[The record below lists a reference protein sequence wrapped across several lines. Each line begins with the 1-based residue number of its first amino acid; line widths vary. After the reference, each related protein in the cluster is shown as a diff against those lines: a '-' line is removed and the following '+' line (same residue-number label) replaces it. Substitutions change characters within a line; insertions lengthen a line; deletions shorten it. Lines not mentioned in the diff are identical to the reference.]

1 MFSKPELDAA
11 MTRVRMSLPAT
22 PQYAWPQL
30 RRRLGFDVIVK
41 HENHLPTGAFKVRG
55 GLVYL
60 DRLRSQRPQLR
71 GVVTATRGNH
81 GQSIA
86 YAAAING
93 TKCTVLVPH
102 GNSREKNASMRDW
115 GAELV
120 EVGRD
125 FDETREHLAEFA
137 SRLGYEIVPS
147 FHRDLVNGV
156 ATYALELFTAFA
168 DLDAVYVPIGL
179 GSGICGVIRT
189 RDLLGLKTE
198 VIGVVSQKANAY
210 ARSFAQGR
218 VVTTESALTF
228 ADGIATRRPDEEAL
242 DLILAGASRVIE
254 VSDESIAEAI
264 RIFHEETHN
273 LAEGAGAAALAGLVQ
288 ERVLWGG
295 RRCGVILCGG
305 NIDRDWAAT
314 VLAGGVPVPR

>member
-60 DRLRSQRPQLR
+60 DRLRARCPDLR
-71 GVVTATRGNH
+71 GVITATRGNH

-86 YAAAING
+86 YAAGHNG
-93 TKCTVLVPH
+93 IKCTVLVPH

-115 GAELV
+115 GAEV
-120 EVGRD
+120 IEVGRD
-125 FDETREHLAEFA
+125 FDETREHLGEYA
-137 SRLGYEIVPS
+137 SRLGYESVPS
-147 FHRDLVNGV
+147 FHRDLVTGV
-156 ATYALELFTAFA
+156 ATYALELFTPFA

-198 VIGVVSQKANAY
+198 VIGVVSKHANAY
-210 ARSFAQGR
+210 ARSFAEGR
-218 VVTTESALTF
+218 VVTTASALTF
-228 ADGIATRRPDEEAL
+228 ADGVATRRPDEEAL
-242 DLILAGASRVIE
+242 GVIRAGASRVIE
-254 VSDESIAEAI
+254 VSEESIAEAI
-264 RIFHEETHN
+264 RIYHEETHN

-288 ERVLWGG
+288 ERELWAG

-305 NIDRDWAAT
+305 NIDRDWAAC
-314 VLAGGVPVPR
+314 VLGGGVPVPR

>member
-30 RRRLGFDVIVK
+30 RRRLGMDVIVK

-60 DRLRSQRPQLR
+60 DRLRARCPDLR
-71 GVVTATRGNH
+71 GVITATRGNH

-86 YAAAING
+86 YAAGHNG
-93 TKCTVLVPH
+93 IKCTVLVPH

-115 GAELV
+115 GAEV
-120 EVGRD
+120 IEVGRD
-125 FDETREHLAEFA
+125 FDETREHLGEYA
-137 SRLGYEIVPS
+137 SRLGYESVPS
-147 FHRDLVNGV
+147 FHRDLVTGV
-156 ATYALELFTAFA
+156 ATYALELFTPFA

-198 VIGVVSQKANAY
+198 VIGVVSKHANAY
-210 ARSFAQGR
+210 ARSFSEGR
-218 VVTTESALTF
+218 VVTTASALTF
-228 ADGIATRRPDEEAL
+228 R
-242 DLILAGASRVIE
+242 AGASRVIE
-254 VSDESIAEAI
+254 VSEESIAEAI
-264 RIFHEETHN
+264 RIYHEETHN

-288 ERVLWGG
+288 ERELWAG

-305 NIDRDWAAT
+305 NIDRDWAAC
-314 VLAGGVPVPR
+314 VLGGGVPVPR